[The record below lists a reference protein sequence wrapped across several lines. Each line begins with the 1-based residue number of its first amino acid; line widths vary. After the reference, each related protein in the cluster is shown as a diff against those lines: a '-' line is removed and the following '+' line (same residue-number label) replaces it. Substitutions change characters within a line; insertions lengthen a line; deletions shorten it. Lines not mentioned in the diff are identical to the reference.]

1 MCPTAID
8 NTGIFCLI
16 NVKMENVDAVIMT
29 KSSQSI
35 LASVD
40 ESDWI
45 KSDACWCLFG
55 KHAPPFC
62 IQSYIA
68 HIQTFS
74 APISKVDRSI

>member
-16 NVKMENVDAVIMT
+16 NVKRENVDAVIMT
-29 KSSQSI
+29 KSSQST

-55 KHAPPFC
+55 KHAP
-62 IQSYIA
+62 ILHTILHSA
-68 HIQTFS
+68 HPDILC
-74 APISKVDRSI
+74 AYL